1 MIRFIIK
8 LLSKL
13 KILGG
18 FNIIATSVLNTKRFR
33 IPVIRGLGKENLDIS
48 EKWMLRIFERLLTQK
63 QGLFIDI
70 GVNTGQTLIKLKAID
85 EQRKYIGFEPN
96 PNCVYYVQELIRA
109 NKFINVT
116 LYPVGLADKT
126 QLVELNFFT
135 TDATDSAASII
146 ADFRRGSTIYRKEF
160 IPCFKFSDINLSIS
174 EDIAFI
180 KIDVEGAELEVLQ
193 GLSEILKKYRPF
205 ILIEILPVYDLSN
218 ANRLVRQQEIERLL
232 SELEYKILR
241 ILKQGESEVKGFEMI
256 TEIGVHRDLNNCD
269 YVLFPKEHFERLEIN
284 KNSLFS

>member
-1 MIRFIIK
+1 MIGFIIK
-8 LLSKL
+8 LLNKL

-193 GLSEILKKYRPF
+193 GLYEILKQYRPF

-218 ANRLVRQQEIERLL
+218 TNRLIRQQEIERLL

-241 ILKQGESEVKGFEMI
+241 VLKKGESEVKGFEMI
-256 TEIGVHRDLNNCD
+256 TEIGVHGDLNNCD

>member
-146 ADFRRGSTIYRKEF
+146 ADFRRGSTVYRKEF

>member
-146 ADFRRGSTIYRKEF
+146 ADFRRGSTVYRKEF
-160 IPCFKFSDINLSIS
+160 VPCFKFSDINLSIS

>member
-1 MIRFIIK
+1 MIGFIIK
-8 LLSKL
+8 LLNKL

-18 FNIIATSVLNTKRFR
+18 FNIIATSVLNTKRFH

-193 GLSEILKKYRPF
+193 GLYEILKQYRPF

-218 ANRLVRQQEIERLL
+218 TNRLIRQQEIERLL

-241 ILKQGESEVKGFEMI
+241 VLKKGESEVKGFEMI
-256 TEIGVHRDLNNCD
+256 TEIGVHGDLNNCD
-269 YVLFPKEHFERLEIN
+269 YVLFPKEHIERLEIN
-284 KNSLFS
+284 KDSLFS